1 MKRLAALLLVLQAAA
16 LPVGAARAQTV
27 SFSSEVPAL
36 LLLVLKSLAYQAG
49 YDLQV
54 PLAPPFLRK
63 VRASVS
69 GEFEEAVEGLLTEHA
84 PGYRLEG
91 EAPSY
96 RIAKALEEA
105 PAPKEPEKG
114 GAEEVRVG
122 GEKSEPPESSPRPQ
136 AASEPGRYLVL
147 GADGSVVEGPI
158 PTLQVAMVV
167 DGVLRVKDG
176 VVDVVLS
183 PLGPAC
189 LYKGG
194 DRVCLRGLLPGLE
207 GELPVRLG
215 GEVYTV
221 RYRVKE
227 DAVVLYRYSLDGAP
241 PSGEPKVVP
250 KPLVPAGAKVEEKA
264 SPPRASSP
272 EKKPAPKPVAELPA
286 GSAWAR
292 GNEVAWRGLTLK
304 RTRLEGR
311 WLSVGFFRAPE
322 NAARLFARLESL
334 GLAPALYA
342 RSGGVQVL
350 VPDGEASKAVL
361 KRSGIGYVAFRP

>member
-16 LPVGAARAQTV
+16 LPVGAAQAQAV
-27 SFSSEVPAL
+27 SFSGEAPAL

-63 VRASVS
+63 VKTSVS
-69 GEFEEAVEGLLTEHA
+69 GEFEEAVERLLAEHA

-96 RIAKALEEA
+96 RVVKASEEEPAPEKKEEEA
-105 PAPKEPEKG
+105 K
-114 GAEEVRVG
+114 GAELG
-122 GEKSEPPESSPRPQ
+122 AKGKRPQ
-136 AASEPGRYLVL
+136 ENPPPPKTAGEAGRYLVL
-147 GADGSVVEGPI
+147 GAEGSVVEGPI
-158 PTLQVAMVV
+158 PTLQVVMVV
-167 DGVLRVKDG
+167 DGVLQVKDG

-189 LYKGG
+189 LYKSG

-241 PSGEPKVVP
+241 PSGGPKVAP
-250 KPLVPAGAKVEEKA
+250 KPLVPANAKVEKKA
-264 SPPRASSP
+264 SPSP
-272 EKKPAPKPVAELPA
+272 QPPPGKKPAPKPVVVLPA

-292 GNEVAWRGLTLK
+292 GDGVAWRGLTLK
-304 RTRLEGR
+304 QTRLEGR
-311 WLSVGFFRAPE
+311 WLSVGFFPVPE
-322 NAARLFARLESL
+322 NAAKLFTRLESL
-334 GLAPALYA
+334 GLAPALYV
-342 RSGGVQVL
+342 RPSGVQVL
-350 VPDGEASKAVL
+350 VPDGEASKAAL
-361 KRSGIGYVAFRP
+361 KQAGIGYVTFRP